1 MQYSVA
7 EAIGKAVGYQHINE
21 QEVTGLPREASP
33 SPLIPRCPSLRERM
47 LEQGIGLLGCSEVQE
62 AVGKEVR
69 GRE

>member
-1 MQYSVA
+1 MQYSIA
-7 EAIGKAVGYQHINE
+7 EAIGKAIGHQHIDE

-33 SPLIPRCPSLRERM
+33 LPLIPRCPSLRERM
-47 LEQGIGLLGCSEVQE
+47 LEQDISLLGCSEVQE

>member
-1 MQYSVA
+1 MQSSIA

-21 QEVTGLPREASP
+21 QEVTSLPREASP
-33 SPLIPRCPSLRERM
+33 LPLVPHSPGLRKGM
-47 LEQGIGLLGCSEVQE
+47 LEQGISLLGCSEVQE